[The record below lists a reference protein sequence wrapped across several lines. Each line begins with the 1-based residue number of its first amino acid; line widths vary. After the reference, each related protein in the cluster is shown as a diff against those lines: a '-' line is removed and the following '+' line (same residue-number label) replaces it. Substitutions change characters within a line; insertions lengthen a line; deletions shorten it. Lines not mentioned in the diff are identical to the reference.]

1 MTTTA
6 NGKHIPSFKY
16 IFKLKLLLL
25 FQGENEREGA
35 SL

>member
-1 MTTTA
+1 MTMAA

-16 IFKLKLLLL
+16 IFNLKLLLL
-25 FQGENEREGA
+25 FQGKVERERA

>member
-1 MTTTA
+1 MAA

-16 IFKLKLLLL
+16 ICNLKLLLL
-25 FQGENEREGA
+25 FQGEVEREGV